1 LLQSGNSNRSG
12 HDKNPVASRGAAGPD
27 RGKLAT
33 LLANTELERTV
44 SDTTPSKEQRILR
57 VLRKVLANIVK
68 DTTPQPGMLHPLSES
83 TRHDIRDLFGLIA
96 EREAELADEAGRN
109 RNEKPY
115 YTDEPPSAKVVSLH
129 RPKKDK
135 KPD

>member
-1 LLQSGNSNRSG
+1 MTKTLPLVGAR
-12 HDKNPVASRGAAGPD
+12 RGAD

-33 LLANTELERTV
+33 PLADTELEKTV
-44 SDTTPSKEQRILR
+44 SDTIPSTPSKEQRILR

-68 DTTPQPGMLHPLSES
+68 DTTPPPGMLHPLSEN

-96 EREAELADEAGRN
+96 EREAELAAEAGRN
-109 RNEKPY
+109 IDEKPY
-115 YTDEPPSAKVVSLH
+115 FTDAPRQSAPIKLH
-129 RPKKDK
+129 RPAK